1 MSDVKRKSACV
12 KAFDIFCSYKI
23 SKEYSYIYYQL
34 LSDAAKLVW
43 MKKIQSNRMN
53 L

>member
-1 MSDVKRKSACV
+1 MSDVKSRGAYV
-12 KAFDIFCSYKI
+12 KAFDLSCSYKI
-23 SKEYSYIYYQL
+23 SKEYSYIYHQL
-34 LSDAAKLVW
+34 FFDAIKLVW